1 MKIGSVILSTLVL
14 LIVSFS
20 VSAQDISKESFY
32 RSCVDKA
39 LNKFERKTANIESE
53 RPAIKRD
60 AAVATLKVEFI
71 KSHKDQLIQ
80 QMCSQ
85 NLDTNQADVDY
96 FLTTSFGAFM
106 GANLNQAVAD
116 LMEGAGDV
124 YEAYSEEEQ

>member
-1 MKIGSVILSTLVL
+1 MKIGAVILSTLVL
-14 LIVSFS
+14 LICSFS
-20 VSAQDISKESFY
+20 VSAQDISKESCY

-39 LNKFERKTANIESE
+39 LNKFERKTANIESQ

-60 AAVATLKVEFI
+60 AAVATLKAGFI

-96 FLTTSFGAFM
+96 FLTTSFGDFM
-106 GANLNQAVAD
+106 GAKLNQAVAD
-116 LMEGAGDV
+116 LMEGGGDV
-124 YEAYSEEEQ
+124 YEAYSEERK